1 MKIGRYELAP
11 LAKALWKDFREDDVQ
26 GLAAQVAYNILFS
39 VVPLLIFLTAMS
51 GFISRLVGVNDA
63 MASIT
68 EWLFKNLPDDAANA
82 LRDPIESVIANQS
95 GGVLSLGAVL
105 ALWGGKNAMA
115 SLMKA
120 LNVAFDV
127 KETRPWLK
135 KTGIAMGLTVA
146 LGLAIVAASAFFLAG
161 SFVGEAFANM
171 VGLGDTWTT
180 VWSILRW
187 PLIVLIL
194 VVALA
199 FFYWAGPNVNA
210 PFKWFTPG
218 SIIAVLL
225 WGIATF
231 GLSIYFERFG
241 GYNKTYGALGGVLAF
256 VFWIYVMSV
265 ILLLGGELNSVAT
278 RLAGVA
284 DPDAEPLPA
293 GGDGAASHAAA
304 ASAAVATT
312 TSGGKREALVPPP
325 RPAIGTSVPWPSAER
340 LARQALTIEGSAGR
354 DRRSKRSLRAL
365 VFAVV
370 AAVSA
375 ALFGA
380 GRGRR

>member
-1 MKIGRYELAP
+1 MKIGRYEVAP
-11 LAKALWKDFREDDVQ
+11 LAKALWQDFREDDVQ
-26 GLAAQVAYNILFS
+26 GLAAEVAYNILFA

-51 GFISRLVGVNDA
+51 GFVSRLVGVDDA
-63 MASIT
+63 MNSIT
-68 EWLFKNLPDDAANA
+68 TWLFKNLPDDAANA
-82 LRDPIESVIANQS
+82 LRDPIEAVIENQS
-95 GGVLSLGAVL
+95 SGVLSLGAVL

-127 KETRPWLK
+127 KESRPWLK
-135 KTGIAMGLTVA
+135 KTGIAIGLTVA
-146 LGLAIVAASAFFLAG
+146 LGLAIVAASSFFLAG
-161 SFVGEAFANM
+161 SFVGEGLANAF
-171 VGLGDTWTT
+171 GLGDTWTQ

-199 FFYWAGPNVNA
+199 FFYWAGPNVDA

-218 SIIAVLL
+218 SIGAVLL

-241 GYNKTYGALGGVLAF
+241 GYNKTYGTLGGVLAF

-265 ILLLGGELNSVAT
+265 ILLLGGELNSVVT
-278 RLAGVA
+278 RLVGVA
-284 DPDAEPLPA
+284 DPDAEPLPV
-293 GGDGAASHAAA
+293 GGDGGAARSAA
-304 ASAAVATT
+304 ASAGVAANV
-312 TSGGKREALVPPP
+312 GGDGDTRDRPP

-340 LARQALTIEGSAGR
+340 LARQALTAEGSAGR
-354 DRRSKRSLRAL
+354 ARRSTQALRAL
-365 VFAVV
+365 VVAVV

-380 GRGRR
+380 RRREP